1 MNDIIYLIGAAVAWF
16 ATAAGARHAR
26 DESLM
31 PIWRNRLWSPRRV
44 STFPLAPWLLSPV
57 PLPSDR

>member
-44 STFPLAPWLLSPV
+44 STFP
-57 PLPSDR
+57 